1 MGNRVN
7 IAGATFGRAD
17 GVPEQAATELF
28 GSAAVD
34 FAKRQQNAGLT
45 FNGYGI
51 GDYTAWYL
59 TEYGFYIAATYCNV
73 KRIREGAAGMNELL
87 PMITERDGIPVTTSR
102 AVAEQFG
109 KNHKEVLRAI
119 ENTITQLKET
129 DEGKA
134 FNERNF
140 APISLRDAMNR
151 EKPAYLLT
159 RDGFT
164 LLAMGFTGAKAVQFK
179 VAYINAFN
187 RMERLIR
194 GGGVSAP
201 APALKSIERRLEA
214 LEQATGAQTA
224 DLSEVGAT
232 FLQAIRA
239 AIESGEYYISRPY
252 SKTAETGKQLGRRE
266 RTETVLIAKTA
277 YKVYAEYTAHPLARL
292 TLWSVLEQ
300 IGTIEARE
308 RDSAPM
314 VASFKECKAGAI
326 YIKNEKLER
335 R

>member
-1 MGNRVN
+1 
-7 IAGATFGRAD
+7 
-17 GVPEQAATELF
+17 
-28 GSAAVD
+28 
-34 FAKRQQNAGLT
+34 
-45 FNGYGI
+45 
-51 GDYTAWYL
+51 
-59 TEYGFYIAATYCNV
+59 
-73 KRIREGAAGMNELL
+73 MNELL

-308 RDSAPM
+308 RDSAPT
-314 VASFKECKAGAI
+314 VASFKKCKAGAI

>member
-1 MGNRVN
+1 
-7 IAGATFGRAD
+7 
-17 GVPEQAATELF
+17 
-28 GSAAVD
+28 
-34 FAKRQQNAGLT
+34 
-45 FNGYGI
+45 
-51 GDYTAWYL
+51 
-59 TEYGFYIAATYCNV
+59 
-73 KRIREGAAGMNELL
+73 MNELL

-109 KNHKEVLRAI
+109 KTHAHLLRDI
-119 ENTITQLKET
+119 EKLKQDLEQT

-134 FNERNF
+134 FSQSNF
-140 APISLRDAMNR
+140 GLSTGLDSRGKEQPI
-151 EKPAYLLT
+151 YTLT

-239 AIESGEYYISRPY
+239 AI
-252 SKTAETGKQLGRRE
+252 
-266 RTETVLIAKTA
+266 
-277 YKVYAEYTAHPLARL
+277 
-292 TLWSVLEQ
+292 
-300 IGTIEARE
+300 
-308 RDSAPM
+308 
-314 VASFKECKAGAI
+314 
-326 YIKNEKLER
+326 
-335 R
+335 

>member
-1 MGNRVN
+1 
-7 IAGATFGRAD
+7 
-17 GVPEQAATELF
+17 
-28 GSAAVD
+28 
-34 FAKRQQNAGLT
+34 
-45 FNGYGI
+45 
-51 GDYTAWYL
+51 
-59 TEYGFYIAATYCNV
+59 
-73 KRIREGAAGMNELL
+73 MNELL

-129 DEGKA
+129 EEGRA

-201 APALKSIERRLEA
+201 APALQSIERRLEA

-292 TLWSVLEQ
+292 ALWSVLEQ

>member
-1 MGNRVN
+1 
-7 IAGATFGRAD
+7 
-17 GVPEQAATELF
+17 
-28 GSAAVD
+28 
-34 FAKRQQNAGLT
+34 
-45 FNGYGI
+45 
-51 GDYTAWYL
+51 
-59 TEYGFYIAATYCNV
+59 
-73 KRIREGAAGMNELL
+73 MNELL

-109 KNHKEVLRAI
+109 KQHKNVIRDI
-119 ENTITQLKET
+119 ETLISQLKIEPAT
-129 DEGKA
+129 ADFAELNFIQIDQPDAQGKP
-134 FNERNF
+134 R
-140 APISLRDAMNR
+140 
-151 EKPAYLLT
+151 PAYLLT

-214 LEQATGAQTA
+214 LEQATGAQIA
-224 DLSEVGAT
+224 DQIA
-232 FLQAIRA
+232 Q
-239 AIESGEYYISRPY
+239 SGQDVLIFSLEMARD
-252 SKTAETGKQLGRRE
+252 E
-266 RTETVLIAKTA
+266 LIAKTA

-314 VASFKECKAGAI
+314 VAHFKGRKAGAI

-335 R
+335 SF

>member
-1 MGNRVN
+1 
-7 IAGATFGRAD
+7 
-17 GVPEQAATELF
+17 
-28 GSAAVD
+28 
-34 FAKRQQNAGLT
+34 
-45 FNGYGI
+45 
-51 GDYTAWYL
+51 
-59 TEYGFYIAATYCNV
+59 
-73 KRIREGAAGMNELL
+73 MNELL

-119 ENTITQLKET
+119 ENTTTQLKET
-129 DEGKA
+129 EEGRA

-214 LEQATGAQTA
+214 LE
-224 DLSEVGAT
+224 
-232 FLQAIRA
+232 
-239 AIESGEYYISRPY
+239 
-252 SKTAETGKQLGRRE
+252 
-266 RTETVLIAKTA
+266 
-277 YKVYAEYTAHPLARL
+277 
-292 TLWSVLEQ
+292 
-300 IGTIEARE
+300 
-308 RDSAPM
+308 
-314 VASFKECKAGAI
+314 
-326 YIKNEKLER
+326 
-335 R
+335 

>member
-1 MGNRVN
+1 
-7 IAGATFGRAD
+7 
-17 GVPEQAATELF
+17 
-28 GSAAVD
+28 
-34 FAKRQQNAGLT
+34 
-45 FNGYGI
+45 
-51 GDYTAWYL
+51 
-59 TEYGFYIAATYCNV
+59 
-73 KRIREGAAGMNELL
+73 MNELL

-109 KNHKEVLRAI
+109 KQHKNVIQAIEGLRA
-119 ENTITQLKET
+119 TLDET
-129 DEGKA
+129 EDGRA
-134 FNERNF
+134 FNRLNF
-140 APISLRDAMNR
+140 QPVTLPDGKG
-151 EKPAYLLT
+151 EKRPAYLLT

-232 FLQAIRA
+232 FLQAIRT
-239 AIESGEYYISRPY
+239 AIESGEYYIKQKYKPY
-252 SKTAETGKQLGRRE
+252 KGKPGILLGTRGRIETAIKAL
-266 RTETVLIAKTA
+266 LA
-277 YKVYAEYTAHPLARL
+277 YKIYSDYATHPLSRL
-292 TLWSVLEQ
+292 SLWGLLERSG
-300 IGTIEARE
+300 IILERE
-308 RDSAPM
+308 GLPYT
-314 VASFKECKAGAI
+314 VSFGDGKSGAI

-335 R
+335 GF

>member
-1 MGNRVN
+1 
-7 IAGATFGRAD
+7 
-17 GVPEQAATELF
+17 
-28 GSAAVD
+28 
-34 FAKRQQNAGLT
+34 
-45 FNGYGI
+45 
-51 GDYTAWYL
+51 
-59 TEYGFYIAATYCNV
+59 
-73 KRIREGAAGMNELL
+73 MNELL

-129 DEGKA
+129 EEGRA

-201 APALKSIERRLEA
+201 VPALKSIERRLEA

-335 R
+335 S

>member
-1 MGNRVN
+1 
-7 IAGATFGRAD
+7 
-17 GVPEQAATELF
+17 
-28 GSAAVD
+28 
-34 FAKRQQNAGLT
+34 
-45 FNGYGI
+45 
-51 GDYTAWYL
+51 
-59 TEYGFYIAATYCNV
+59 
-73 KRIREGAAGMNELL
+73 MNELL

-109 KNHKEVLRAI
+109 KQHKNVIRDI
-119 ENTITQLKET
+119 ETLISQLKIEPAT
-129 DEGKA
+129 ADFAELNFIQIDQPDAQGKP
-134 FNERNF
+134 R
-140 APISLRDAMNR
+140 
-151 EKPAYLLT
+151 PAYLLT

-252 SKTAETGKQLGRRE
+252 SKMAETGKQLGRRE

>member
-1 MGNRVN
+1 
-7 IAGATFGRAD
+7 
-17 GVPEQAATELF
+17 
-28 GSAAVD
+28 
-34 FAKRQQNAGLT
+34 
-45 FNGYGI
+45 
-51 GDYTAWYL
+51 
-59 TEYGFYIAATYCNV
+59 
-73 KRIREGAAGMNELL
+73 MNELL

-224 DLSEVGAT
+224 NLSEVGAT

>member
-1 MGNRVN
+1 
-7 IAGATFGRAD
+7 
-17 GVPEQAATELF
+17 
-28 GSAAVD
+28 
-34 FAKRQQNAGLT
+34 
-45 FNGYGI
+45 
-51 GDYTAWYL
+51 
-59 TEYGFYIAATYCNV
+59 
-73 KRIREGAAGMNELL
+73 MNELL

-109 KNHKEVLRAI
+109 KTHAHLLRDI
-119 ENTITQLKET
+119 EKLKQDLEQT

-134 FNERNF
+134 FSQSNF
-140 APISLRDAMNR
+140 GLSTSLDSRGKEQPI
-151 EKPAYLLT
+151 YTLT

-201 APALKSIERRLEA
+201 APALAGIERRLEA
-214 LEQATGAQTA
+214 LEQATGTQTA

-252 SKTAETGKQLGRRE
+252 SKTAETGKQLGRRG
-266 RTETVLIAKTA
+266 RTETALIAKTA
-277 YKVYAEYTAHPLARL
+277 YKVYAEYVAHPLARL

-308 RDSAPM
+308 RDSAPIPYM
-314 VASFKECKAGAI
+314 LTQSLA
-326 YIKNEKLER
+326 ER
-335 R
+335 ERGLKV

>member
-1 MGNRVN
+1 
-7 IAGATFGRAD
+7 
-17 GVPEQAATELF
+17 
-28 GSAAVD
+28 
-34 FAKRQQNAGLT
+34 
-45 FNGYGI
+45 
-51 GDYTAWYL
+51 
-59 TEYGFYIAATYCNV
+59 
-73 KRIREGAAGMNELL
+73 MNELL

-109 KNHKEVLRAI
+109 KQHKNVIRDIENLRATLDET
-119 ENTITQLKET
+119 EN
-129 DEGKA
+129 GKA
-134 FNERNF
+134 FNRLNF
-140 APISLRDAMNR
+140 EPVTLPDAKGESR
-151 EKPAYLLT
+151 PAYLLT

>member
-1 MGNRVN
+1 
-7 IAGATFGRAD
+7 
-17 GVPEQAATELF
+17 
-28 GSAAVD
+28 
-34 FAKRQQNAGLT
+34 
-45 FNGYGI
+45 
-51 GDYTAWYL
+51 
-59 TEYGFYIAATYCNV
+59 
-73 KRIREGAAGMNELL
+73 MNELL

-109 KNHKEVLRAI
+109 KQHKNVIRDI
-119 ENTITQLKET
+119 ETLVSQLKIEPAT
-129 DEGKA
+129 A
-134 FNERNF
+134 NF
-140 APISLRDAMNR
+140 AELNFIQIDQPDAQGKPR
-151 EKPAYLLT
+151 PAYLLT

-201 APALKSIERRLEA
+201 APALAGIERRLEA
-214 LEQATGAQTA
+214 LEQVTGTQTA

-252 SKTAETGKQLGRRE
+252 GKTTETGVQLGRRG
-266 RTETVLIAKTA
+266 RTETALIAKTA

>member
-1 MGNRVN
+1 
-7 IAGATFGRAD
+7 
-17 GVPEQAATELF
+17 
-28 GSAAVD
+28 
-34 FAKRQQNAGLT
+34 
-45 FNGYGI
+45 
-51 GDYTAWYL
+51 
-59 TEYGFYIAATYCNV
+59 
-73 KRIREGAAGMNELL
+73 MNELL

-119 ENTITQLKET
+119 ENTINQLKET

-201 APALKSIERRLEA
+201 APALKSIEHRLEA

-292 TLWSVLEQ
+292 ALWSVLEQ